1 MDLHFL
7 VFDTYKVAIP
17 RLESCVHS
25 FSLKLKY
32 RHISRAKIKCM
43 VRDEEMGENGL
54 SYLLTILL
62 RK

>member
-17 RLESCVHS
+17 RLESCVHI

-43 VRDEEMGENGL
+43 VRDEETG
-54 SYLLTILL
+54 
-62 RK
+62 

>member
-17 RLESCVHS
+17 RLESCVYI
-25 FSLKLKY
+25 FSLTLKY

-43 VRDEEMGENGL
+43 VRDEEIG
-54 SYLLTILL
+54 
-62 RK
+62 